1 VRKDGNLIIE
11 YSELGIRTF
20 YGLKKNGRGMFENE
34 ETIKKI
40 NITKIKK
47 GDDEIKGRYESRNIL
62 VSLKDD
68 LVRNKQYI
76 LSISSAAKTLVE
88 LHDIDENIQNTWIS
102 TSFFKFT
109 NESRYIFSRQFQL
122 IEKKDENIYYAAYV
136 QYRDHKKDNTG
147 NPKAFSDSYT
157 LSRFLFTDMNNY
169 EMLTKEFLDNYNNR
183 IVSAF
188 ILDKY
193 NVLVVFFLKDKN
205 NKNNKNKYKIRIH
218 DLTTLNQIEEKTID
232 NIGTDNMKS
241 GEGIF
246 F

>member
-1 VRKDGNLIIE
+1 
-11 YSELGIRTF
+11 
-20 YGLKKNGRGMFENE
+20 MFENE

-88 LHDIDENIQNTWIS
+88 LHDIDENIQNAWIS
-102 TSFFKFT
+102 TSFLKFT

-147 NPKAFSDSYT
+147 AQKPFSDSYT

-193 NVLVVFFLKDKN
+193 NVLVVFFLKD
-205 NKNNKNKYKIRIH
+205 NKDNIKYKIRIH
-218 DLTTLNQIEEKTID
+218 DLTTLNQIEEKTIED
-232 NIGTDNMKS
+232 IETDNMK
-241 GEGIF
+241 
-246 F
+246 